1 MGKRETGIL
10 GLRLGPV
17 RRAIYGFLG
26 ESEHKLGS
34 EPASTLETQPADELE
49 RMADRAAKRYRE
61 TVERATERYK
71 KRWTEAMRK

>member
-17 RRAIYGFLG
+17 RRAVYGLLEG
-26 ESEHKLGS
+26 TENRPSSEL
-34 EPASTLETQPADELE
+34 ASTQKTEPADELE